1 MGVLSSGPQF
11 LRVRSRGQ
19 PEVHRPVPVRLMGV
33 ADKVAMLQF
42 ARSLPQEDLLFLHT
56 DITDP
61 ASEEGWIANI
71 ERGTTFTLLAEP
83 DGLRSAI

>member
-1 MGVLSSGPQF
+1 
-11 LRVRSRGQ
+11 
-19 PEVHRPVPVRLMGV
+19 MGV

-56 DITDP
+56 DIMDR

-71 ERGTTFTLLAEP
+71 ERGTTVTLLAEP